1 MLQIY
6 DLNDSN
12 YDKNVVR
19 VMLAQGPPFI
29 NQPLSFEPELQ
40 MMIKVFLSEE
50 HNVHLHCNNETRAS
64 SSWLKINNTHTT
76 THYTHYTLDDEYSMF
91 HVQTYKGLS
100 PSMNYC

>member
-1 MLQIY
+1 
-6 DLNDSN
+6 
-12 YDKNVVR
+12 
-19 VMLAQGPPFI
+19 
-29 NQPLSFEPELQ
+29 

-64 SSWLKINNTHTT
+64 SSGVKINNTHTSHT
-76 THYTHYTLDDEYSMF
+76 TTIHNTVDDEYSLF